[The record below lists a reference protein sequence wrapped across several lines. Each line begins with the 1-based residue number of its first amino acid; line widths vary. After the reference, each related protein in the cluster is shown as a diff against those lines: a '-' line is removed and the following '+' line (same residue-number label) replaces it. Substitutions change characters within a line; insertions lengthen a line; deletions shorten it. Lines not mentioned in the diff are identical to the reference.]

1 MNEILHWVH
10 TKTNKESLIEIKEL
24 METEKNFILA
34 NKEDTSDFYQ
44 VNLLTK
50 EQNKNLM
57 YGMEI
62 TTKESLSYI
71 VVAKNNQG
79 IKELFKLLSLKEI
92 TLENLK
98 GCPNVVTI
106 LIQEVPNALDF
117 YYDYIGIP
125 STTKKEQVLKILDS
139 AKKQNKKVL
148 ILNEV
153 RYLKKE
159 DKFAWAILMNQK
171 MEHLKDF
178 HLKTKEEL
186 WEEFSYLDEPIKH
199 EIFIENQKTLINQIE
214 KITLEEPKEPEI
226 EESEEKLKTLI
237 QEKVEEKY
245 GKNIPLEVQERINLE
260 LTSIFNQHTASIYLI
275 WAEIMQG
282 KKSELT
288 SSRGAVASSFIA
300 YLLNIT
306 EFNPILEN
314 LAPEIFYG
322 SHFDK
327 KPDININFAY
337 EREEILK
344 PLEEK
349 YNVYYLKTEKVYS
362 PKEALKKIEDYCLK
376 FNLTLKN
383 EEKEAL
389 ALKIVGVKMTEGI
402 HVGRNYIFPKE
413 NDPSF
418 LPFKTIGNKKIIQIP
433 TENLKITSFGILE
446 HSLLT
451 LLEEIQNQI
460 QEDIHELVIDNRT
473 ISLFNSP
480 KVLKITK
487 EEITYPFGILGFH
500 EFLLDFIEKKNPSL
514 KLYSQEDLIK
524 LYGLFHG
531 TDTWYEN
538 AQELLEK
545 KICELKDTISSREDL
560 LATLLN
566 YQFERKDALKI
577 MEDISF
583 GRLKK
588 ENWEEYKKLMQEKKM
603 PEWLIDS
610 IGKIKYLFP
619 KGHLLSYSVM
629 FLRLAEL
636 KIDYPEIF
644 YSTYFK
650 QNEIN
655 PHKTR
660 EEIEQALRTETKLTE
675 QLKLKTLL
683 ESKIGDVL

>member
-34 NKEDTSDFYQ
+34 NKEDISDFYQ

-50 EQNKNLM
+50 EQNKNFM

-62 TTKESLSYI
+62 TTKESFSYI
-71 VVAKNNQG
+71 VIAKNNQG

-92 TLENLK
+92 TLEDLK
-98 GCPNVVTI
+98 ECPNIVTI
-106 LIQEVPNALDF
+106 LIQEEPNAQDF
-117 YYDYIGIP
+117 FYDYIGIP

-153 RYLKKE
+153 HYLKKE

-178 HLKTKEEL
+178 HMKTKEEL
-186 WEEFSYLDEPIKH
+186 WAYFSYLDEPIKH
-199 EIFIENQKTLINQIE
+199 EIFIENQMTLRNQIE
-214 KITLEEPKEPEI
+214 KITLEEPKEPQI
-226 EESEEKLKTLI
+226 DGSEEKLKNLI

-260 LTSIFNQHTASIYLI
+260 LKSIFTQHSASIYLI
-275 WAEIMQG
+275 WAEIMNG
-282 KKSELT
+282 EKSKLT

-306 EFNPILEN
+306 EFNPIEEN
-314 LAPEIFYG
+314 LAPEMFYG

-344 PLEEK
+344 SLEEN
-349 YNVYYLKTEKVYS
+349 YNIYYLKTEKVYS
-362 PKEALKKIEDYCLK
+362 SQEALKKVEDYCLK

-402 HVGRNYIFPKE
+402 HAGRNYIFPKE
-413 NDPSF
+413 NDLSF
-418 LPFKTIGNKKIIQIP
+418 LPFKTKETKKIIQIP
-433 TENLKITSFGILE
+433 KEYLKITSFGILE
-446 HSLLT
+446 HT
-451 LLEEIQNQI
+451 LLNLLAEIQNQI
-460 QEDIHELVIDNRT
+460 QKDIHELVIDNRA

-480 KVLKITK
+480 KVLNVTK
-487 EEITYPFGILGFH
+487 EEIAYPFGTLGFH
-500 EFLLDFIEKKNPSL
+500 ECLLDFIEKKNSSL

-531 TDTWYEN
+531 TDTWFEN
-538 AQELLEK
+538 AYELLEK

-560 LATLLN
+560 LETLLN

-577 MEDISF
+577 MGDISF

-588 ENWEEYKKLMQEKKM
+588 ESWKEYKKLMQEKKM
-603 PEWLIDS
+603 PEWLIES

-619 KGHLLSYSVM
+619 RGHLLSYSIL

-636 KIDYPEIF
+636 KIEYPEIF

-655 PHKTR
+655 PHITR
-660 EEIEQALRTETKLTE
+660 KEIEEALRTEPQLME

-683 ESKIGDVL
+683 ESKIRGIL